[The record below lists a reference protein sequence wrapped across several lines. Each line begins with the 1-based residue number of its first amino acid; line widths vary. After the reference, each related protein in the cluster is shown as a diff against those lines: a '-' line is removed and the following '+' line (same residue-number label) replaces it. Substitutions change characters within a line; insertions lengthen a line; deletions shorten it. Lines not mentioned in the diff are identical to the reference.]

1 MIYQAQEKGCGYAAI
16 KNLLAYNGFAHAES
30 LAEPPIEEKAPTLSE
45 LIAFASQFGLT
56 LSGYKFLEPSA
67 LSTCDCFPLLLMLEE
82 NGKEHLVMAK
92 KKKKDR
98 YLILDP
104 ASGESWQKEKEL
116 LAKFGGVYLRQLS
129 YESKE
134 EKGEAM
140 PSLKRP
146 LIAYVLP
153 LFPFLEAALAFF
165 AVMFFSSVSNF
176 TLLLLFV
183 AAYCLLILSR
193 SVFLLASMEQ
203 FDAQWSQGLATREKE
218 ERKEALKHYLSY
230 KKASIV
236 PWASLPENIACF
248 AFIFFLVAVN
258 EPLFACLTLIPFSI
272 FFLDKLLLRKKQKK
286 EIASIASKE
295 EAFLQSEETIGKRMT
310 MLSDLFS
317 SLTVY
322 TRKELSKKA
331 ILVLLCLASS
341 CLGLLSGEFASN
353 RFLLFVFSSLY
364 LLSLGE
370 RIFADLENI
379 ETEKRERPYFYQH
392 FVCRGRF
399 LEEEENDKI

>member
-30 LAEPPIEEKAPTLSE
+30 LAEPPIEDKAPSLGE
-45 LIAFASQFGLT
+45 LIAFAGNFGLT
-56 LSGYKFLEPSA
+56 LSGYKFLEPGA
-67 LSTCDCFPLLLMLEE
+67 LSTCDSFPLLLMLEE
-82 NGKEHLVMAK
+82 EGNSHLVMAK

-104 ASGESWQKEKEL
+104 ASGESWQKEEDL
-116 LAKFGGVYLRQLS
+116 LPKFSGVYLRQLS
-129 YESKE
+129 YESKQ
-134 EKGEAM
+134 EKGEAVT
-140 PSLKRP
+140 PLKRP

-153 LFPFLEAALAFF
+153 LFPVLEAALAFF
-165 AVMFFSSVSNF
+165 AIMFFSNVSNF
-176 TLLLLFV
+176 SLLLLFV

-193 SVFLLASMEQ
+193 SVFLMAAMEH
-203 FDAQWSQGLATREKE
+203 FDAQWSGGLAMREKE
-218 ERKEALKHYLSY
+218 ERKDALKHYLAY

-236 PWASLPENIACF
+236 PWVNLPENIACF
-248 AFIFFLVAVN
+248 AFVFFLVAVN
-258 EPLFACLTLIPFSI
+258 EPLFACLTLIPFAA
-272 FFLDKLLLRKKQKK
+272 FFLDKLVARKKRKK
-286 EIASIASKE
+286 EIDKINAE
-295 EAFLQSEETIGKRMT
+295 EKAFLESEDTIGKRMG

-370 RIFADLENI
+370 KIFLDAESI
-379 ETEKRERPYFYQH
+379 QTERRERSYFYHH
-392 FVCRGRF
+392 FAGACDSICRGG
-399 LEEEENDKI
+399 NDKI

>member
-30 LAEPPIEEKAPTLSE
+30 LAEPPIADKAPSLGE
-45 LIAFASQFGLT
+45 LIHFASEFGLT
-56 LSGYKFLEPSA
+56 LSGYKFLEPGA
-67 LSTCDCFPLLLMLEE
+67 LSSCDSFPLLLMLEE
-82 NGKEHLVMAK
+82 EGSSHLVMAK

-104 ASGESWQKEKEL
+104 ASGESWQKEKDL
-116 LAKFGGVYLRQLS
+116 LPKFSGVYLRQLS
-129 YESKE
+129 YESKQ
-134 EKGEAM
+134 EKGEAVT
-140 PSLKRP
+140 PLKRP

-153 LFPFLEAALAFF
+153 LFPVLEAALAFF
-165 AVMFFSSVSNF
+165 AIMFFSSVSNF
-176 TLLLLFV
+176 SLLLLFV

-193 SVFLLASMEQ
+193 SVFLMAAMEH
-203 FDAQWSQGLATREKE
+203 FDAQWSGGLAMREKE
-218 ERKEALKHYLSY
+218 ERKEALKHYLIY

-236 PWASLPENIACF
+236 PWVNLPENIACF
-248 AFIFFLVAVN
+248 AFVFFLVAIN
-258 EPLFACLTLIPFSI
+258 EPLFSCLTLIPFGI
-272 FFLDKLLLRKKQKK
+272 FFLEKIAMKKKKKGEIDK
-286 EIASIASKE
+286 INAE
-295 EAFLQSEETIGKRMT
+295 EKAFLESEDTIGKRMG

-370 RIFADLENI
+370 RIFEDAQSI
-379 ETEKRERPYFYQH
+379 ETEKKERSYFYQH
-392 FVCRGRF
+392 FVNGGRF
-399 LEEEENDKI
+399 IVDAENDKI

>member
-30 LAEPPIEEKAPTLSE
+30 LAEPPIADKAPTLGE
-45 LIAFASQFGLT
+45 LIAFAKEFGLT

-67 LSTCDCFPLLLMLEE
+67 LSTCDSFPLLLMLEE
-82 NGKEHLVMAK
+82 GGREHLVMAK

-104 ASGESWQKEKEL
+104 ASGESWQKEEEIL
-116 LAKFGGVYLRQLS
+116 PKFSGVYLRQLS
-129 YESKE
+129 YETKQ
-134 EKGEAM
+134 EKGEAA

-146 LIAYVLP
+146 FITYLLP
-153 LFPFLEAALAFF
+153 LFPILEASLAFF
-165 AVMFFSSVSNF
+165 AIMFFSSVSNF
-176 TLLLLFV
+176 SLLLLFV

-193 SVFLLASMEQ
+193 SVFLMAAMEH
-203 FDAQWSQGLATREKE
+203 FDAQWSQGLAMREKD
-218 ERKEALKHYLSY
+218 ERKEALKHYLAY

-236 PWASLPENIACF
+236 PWVSLPENIACF
-248 AFIFFLVAVN
+248 AFVFFLVAIN
-258 EPLFACLTLIPFSI
+258 EPLFACLTLIPFSV
-272 FFLDKLLLRKKQKK
+272 FFLDKLLLRKKEKK
-286 EIASIASKE
+286 EVSSISAQEK
-295 EAFLQSEETIGKRMT
+295 AFLESDDTIGKRMT

-370 RIFADLENI
+370 RIFEDWKSV
-379 ETEKRERPYFYQH
+379 ETEKRERSYFYQH
-392 FVCRGRF
+392 FVSRGRF
-399 LEEEENDKI
+399 NVEEENDKI